1 MRRAY
6 RLGVLGGGLLA
17 LLLGASTLL
26 ASCGNDDAGSSR
38 GGGWVMGGQTGSL
51 MPVCGVSPASVERG
65 VPASAPGLVLLPS
78 ACDDPSALDALAV
91 RDASGQP
98 IEFQLQRLPGGEILV
113 VFSNGLTPG
122 RYTVGVPQTSDEDGG
137 VDPLPAPDGG
147 IVIGMP
153 PVVQS
158 VEVKETAPQPT
169 RFGTI
174 DRVDGECDPTLQLSP
189 DSSVLPYLGQ
199 LSVEVQIDGGMIH
212 TLYVTGTLKLVNGVA
227 RVALPQYELNQLE
240 YGTHEARVTVRLAGQ
255 SAPLETFLVTLEVPC
270 DADAYESEEESG
282 GFCTTVAP
290 PGSSTHRELG
300 TALGA
305 GVALVLLTLRKRRRP
320 AR

>member
-1 MRRAY
+1 
-6 RLGVLGGGLLA
+6 VLA
-17 LLLGASTLL
+17 LLLGASALL
-26 ASCGNDDAGSSR
+26 ASCGNDESGEAR
-38 GGGWVMGGQTGSL
+38 GGGWTWGGQTGSL

-98 IEFQLQRLPGGEILV
+98 VAFQLQRLPGGEVLV
-113 VFSNGLTPG
+113 VFSNGLMPG

-137 VDPLPAPDGG
+137 FDPLPMPDGG
-147 IVIGMP
+147 IIIGMEP
-153 PVVQS
+153 AAQT
-158 VEVKETAPQPT
+158 VEVKETTPPPT
-169 RFGTI
+169 GFGTI
-174 DRVDGECDPTLQLSP
+174 DRIGGECGATLQLSP

-199 LSVEVQIDGGMIH
+199 LSIEAQIDGGMIH

-227 RVALPQYELNQLE
+227 RVELPRYELAQLE

-255 SAPLETFLVTLEVPC
+255 SVPLETFVLTLDAPC
-270 DADAYESEEESG
+270 GDAYAAEESG

-290 PGSSTHRELG
+290 PGRSGHRDLAM
-300 TALGA
+300 ALGA
-305 GVALVLLTLRKRRRP
+305 GFALALLTLRKRRRP

>member
-1 MRRAY
+1 
-6 RLGVLGGGLLA
+6 VLA
-17 LLLGASTLL
+17 LLIGASVLL
-26 ASCGNDDAGSSR
+26 ASCGNDESGGAR
-38 GGGWVMGGQTGSL
+38 GGGWTWEGGQTGSL

-98 IEFQLQRLPGGEILV
+98 IAFQLQRLPGGEILV

-122 RYTVGVPQTSDEDGG
+122 RYTVGVPQTSNEDGG

-147 IVIGMP
+147 IIIGMP

-158 VEVKETAPQPT
+158 VEVKETAPPPT
-169 RFGTI
+169 GFGTI
-174 DRVDGECDPTLQLSP
+174 DRIGGECGSTLQLSP

-212 TLYVTGTLKLVNGVA
+212 ALYVTGTLKLVNGVA
-227 RVALPQYELNQLE
+227 RVELPRYELEQLA
-240 YGTHEARVTVRLAGQ
+240 YGTHEARVIVRLAGQ
-255 SAPLETFLVTLEVPC
+255 GAPLETFVLTLDVPC
-270 DADAYESEEESG
+270 GDEYASEPAESG
-282 GFCTTVAP
+282 GFCTTVVP
-290 PGSSTHRELG
+290 PGSSAHRELA
-300 TALGA
+300 TALCA
-305 GVALVLLTLRKRRRP
+305 GLALALFALRKRRRT